1 MCLWKLC
8 YVPDFGNFCS
18 GKHNFG
24 VGMHTCL
31 LLWLYHI
38 CFWKSVECPR
48 NTDSLSK
55 VPDSV
60 VHEKKK
66 KAFLIIPESSQNLM
80 EPLLDA
86 CVKDMCRFVLR
97 SALCV
102 RRRHETIEV
111 SPKFVEKNITNQ
123 GTSCEKCF
131 VSEGKHGRVCW
142 SCACKTVS
150 CGKETFPNIQ
160 ESIMRVVAVHHH

>member
-1 MCLWKLC
+1 MTALLCLFLKINRAFWKYGESLKSCGFCHLWKNNNKHS
-8 YVPDFGNFCS
+8 PSDFFLRVARTFLLELAETI
-18 GKHNFG
+18 FG
-24 VGMHTCL
+24 THC
-31 LLWLYHI
+31 
-38 CFWKSVECPR
+38 
-48 NTDSLSK
+48 
-55 VPDSV
+55 
-60 VHEKKK
+60 
-66 KAFLIIPESSQNLM
+66 
-80 EPLLDA
+80 A
-86 CVKDMCRFVLR
+86 CTKEEICRFVLR